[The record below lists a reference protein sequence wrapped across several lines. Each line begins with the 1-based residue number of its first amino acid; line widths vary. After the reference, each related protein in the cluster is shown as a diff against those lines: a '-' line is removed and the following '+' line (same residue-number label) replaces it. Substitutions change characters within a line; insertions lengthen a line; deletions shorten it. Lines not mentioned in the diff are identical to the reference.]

1 MAAQSISLS
10 GSKWVRGQGVTHS
23 LTATELLAADNL
35 ATAGVEKLR
44 FFPLTVASGHGSFIV
59 EMDGRELLDLS
70 SGWTAVG
77 LGYGHPVVVDAV
89 SVAIATQGHSGG
101 ISAVCESSVL
111 LAQELI
117 ELLPEIPQARVYL
130 GNSGTDAND
139 VALRACRAW
148 TKKKKIIAFKG
159 GYHGGMGIAMGVSG
173 VHVEAGVIAD
183 PDVLFLPFPNPLRPH
198 TGDSTAVAQDVLTM
212 LEALLV
218 GDEIAAVIIE
228 PIQSDGGVIVPPA
241 GFLAD
246 LINTCRF
253 YGVPVIC
260 DEVKVGLGRTGELF
274 DFRHDG
280 VGPDIVTLGKA
291 LGGGLPLS
299 AAIGPDHILNA
310 NPGSALLTTAGNP
323 VCTAA
328 GRAVLR
334 VIKEEDLPSRS
345 RALGELFQSAF
356 ASAAEAEGITDCIG
370 EVRGRGLTIG
380 IDLVTDL
387 DSLTGDH
394 ELARLTV
401 YRAYELGVVCYYVA
415 GHVLEVT
422 PALTVGES
430 ELVMGAQVLAR
441 AIAQA
446 RAGEVSPEK
455 VKEFAGW

>member
-1 MAAQSISLS
+1 MT
-10 GSKWVRGQGVTHS
+10 KS
-23 LTATELLAADNL
+23 LTAAELLTVDNL
-35 ATAGVEKLR
+35 TTAGVEKLR

-59 EMDGRELLDLS
+59 EMDGREILDLS

-117 ELLPEIPQARVYL
+117 DLLPEIPQARVCL

-148 TKKKKIIAFKG
+148 SKKKKIIAFKG

-173 VHVEAGVIAD
+173 VHVEAGVMAD
-183 PDVLFLPFPNPLRPH
+183 PDVLFLPFPNLLRPH
-198 TGDSTAVAQDVLTM
+198 TGDSTTVAQDVLTR

-228 PIQSDGGVIVPPA
+228 PIQSDGGVIVPPT

-253 YGVPVIC
+253 HRVPVIC

-280 VGPDIVTLGKA
+280 VCPDIVTLGKA

-299 AAIGPDHILNA
+299 AAIGPDHLLSA

-323 VCTAA
+323 VCAAA

-334 VIKEEDLPSRS
+334 VIKEKDLASRS
-345 RALGELFQSAF
+345 RELGKLFQSAF
-356 ASAAEAEGITDCIG
+356 ANAVEAEGISNCIG
-370 EVRGRGLTIG
+370 EVRGRGLSIG

-387 DSLTGDH
+387 DSRTGDH
-394 ELARLTV
+394 ELARLAV

-415 GHVLEVT
+415 GHVLEIT
-422 PALTVGES
+422 PALTIGES
-430 ELVMGAQVLAR
+430 ELAMGAQVLAR

-455 VKEFAGW
+455 VMEFAGW